1 MKISHT
7 IVAAATLAALAGAAS
22 SAEAQRTTRPTRRQA
37 AIEIRGQVPTPQVTT
52 VRPREVPAY
61 DRRVLVPDFYDH
73 NFWQSIL
80 PAYQL
85 VPARVVTGAPLSPTT
100 APGSMPGAMPS
111 STPPGSAPA
120 AGAPPVTPPAGAPP
134 ARPAS
139 TTPGTAPATPQR

>member
-1 MKISHT
+1 MKTSHT
-7 IVAAATLAALAGAAS
+7 LALAATLAALAGAAS
-22 SAEAQRTTRPTRRQA
+22 TAEAQRPTRRQTP
-37 AIEIRGQVPTPQVTT
+37 IEIRGTVPTPQVTT

-85 VPARVVTGAPLSPTT
+85 VPARVVTGAPMSPTA
-100 APGSMPGAMPS
+100 APGSMPGAVPTT
-111 STPPGSAPA
+111 TPPGAAP

-134 ARPAS
+134 ARPAGS
-139 TTPGTAPATPQR
+139 SSGTAPASSPR